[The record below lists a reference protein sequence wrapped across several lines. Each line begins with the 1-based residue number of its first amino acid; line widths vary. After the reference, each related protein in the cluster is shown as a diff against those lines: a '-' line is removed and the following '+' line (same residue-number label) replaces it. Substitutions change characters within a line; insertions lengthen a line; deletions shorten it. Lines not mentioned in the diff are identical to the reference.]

1 MDNADKQEIAS
12 IVSAALDA
20 RLGTQGTTP
29 APTVAPVASIVRFK
43 DEMTESIAQAVYG
56 YVCAHPEATSAEI
69 TEALALPKH
78 WFRNPKV
85 LANGK
90 RVTPGLAFMRARA
103 GVGVVGEKVAKHAK
117 AKVDTEATPEQDA
130 AKRAIAIR
138 VAEHLE
144 HALDDGLA
152 SGLLYEKA
160 KSTKTLR
167 NLAATVRARVGL

>member
-1 MDNADKQEIAS
+1 MDDTDKQEIAS
-12 IVSAALDA
+12 IVTAALDA
-20 RLGTQGTTP
+20 RLGAQSTTP
-29 APTVAPVASIVRFK
+29 APTVAPGASTVRFK

-56 YVCAHPEATSAEI
+56 YVHAHPQATSAEI

-103 GVGVVGEKVAKHAK
+103 GVGVVGEAVAKHAK
-117 AKVDTEATPEQDA
+117 AKPKSGFTQDQA
-130 AKRAIAIR
+130 RVYVAVR
-138 VAEHLE
+138 VADHLE

-167 NLAATVRARVGL
+167 NLVATVRRRGGVPE